1 MKKLLISCI
10 LIVSLVFIS
19 GCTGEEKANAQTS
32 TESPSSEHVI
42 NPTTILKGYQSSG
55 YRTFATNEM
64 NSVIYD
70 FSYYYSLDLE
80 RHGKLY
86 EGPLPS
92 DQKCTGTYFTLF
104 NEENGI
110 QMMINIWESDSDSKF
125 EDSFNDSLNGHG
137 SNSVKENYDQI
148 ETNLVGDYSFLG
160 SVSSDEDGDERTLNG
175 LTFAHENYIVSIY
188 AFGTNENIDLYRIEI
203 LKVAKK
209 INSQLD

>member
-1 MKKLLISCI
+1 MKKLLIISI

-42 NPTTILKGYQSSG
+42 NPTTLLKGYQSNG
-55 YRTFATNEM
+55 YTTFATNEM

-70 FSYYYSLDLE
+70 FSRFGDLKGGE
-80 RHGKLY
+80 Y

-92 DQKCTGTYFTLF
+92 DQKRTGTYFTLF
-104 NEENGI
+104 NGDNGVRMTI
-110 QMMINIWESDSDSKF
+110 MIGESDSNSKF
-125 EDSFNDSLNGHG
+125 EDSFKDSLNDLRKGMGDH
-137 SNSVKENYDQI
+137 QI
-148 ETNLVGDYSFLG
+148 ETNLVGDYSFLFSNNRG
-160 SVSSDEDGDERTLNG
+160 EAESESVLTG
-175 LTFAHENYIVSIY
+175 LFFAHENYIVSIY
-188 AFGTNENIDLYRIEI
+188 ASGTNENIDMYRTEI